1 MNRIRK
7 IAIFILF
14 SHIFASFGMA
24 SNKIDQNDYQYIKIN
39 TNEIKKLGIRL
50 VKITQGGITKS
61 APFNAILDFDS
72 TTSTTQS
79 STFDAIVV
87 AIFKREGER
96 VKKGEVICEISSNDL
111 NTLFFELENT
121 QNRYNIAEEI
131 AKKDKRLFQS
141 GVISQREYQVSY
153 LNANEMRLKL
163 RQVQSTFDTFGIDVE
178 RPKGKFGFRIV
189 AKESGVLAIAPK
201 QTGDKITAFSPY
213 IRIADGMDL
222 MARIRVPINM
232 VEYVKPGAKVYD
244 KRGREI
250 GNIKTISVVID
261 KLTNSVLATA
271 SINQSGFKVGET
283 IELYV
288 EGAKIKDSIIMPVD
302 AIIKNGNDY
311 LVFKRT
317 KDGFIPVK
325 INILEEKNLAF
336 VVQADGLNVGDE
348 VAVGSI
354 IALKGI
360 INNVGE

>member
-1 MNRIRK
+1 MMNRIKK
-7 IAIFILF
+7 IAIFVLF
-14 SHIFASFGMA
+14 VSIFASYGMA
-24 SNKIDQNDYQYIKIN
+24 KHQNAYEPIKVN
-39 TNEIKKLGIRL
+39 ESEIKKLGIGL

-79 STFDAIVV
+79 STFDAIVA

-121 QNRYNIAEEI
+121 QNRYNIAREI
-131 AKKDKRLFQS
+131 AMKDEQLFKS

-302 AIIKNGNDY
+302 AIIKNGDDY

-325 INILEEKNLAF
+325 INILEEKNRAF
-336 VVQADGLNVGDE
+336 IVQANGVSTGDE